1 MKHLTCRG
9 KYQLH
14 QLTSLKVLTKTWY
27 LTFDKMADECC
38 ALTAKYRLIYKFIE
52 PNQNLGQKVQV
63 RFGFVRLM
71 GSVRFE
77 FYSLSWYTLITLVY
91 TTPDYGITYS

>member
-38 ALTAKYRLIYKFIE
+38 ALTAKLINLQIYRTKPE
-52 PNQNLGQKVQV
+52 PGSE
-63 RFGFVRLM
+63 GS
-71 GSVRFE
+71 GSVRVRQIDGFG
-77 FYSLSWYTLITLVY
+77 SVRVL
-91 TTPDYGITYS
+91 